1 MFSRLM
7 FTTPLLAA
15 AVAVMIYGQSAPAK
29 KGDAA
34 KAIPRTPD
42 GHPDLQGVWMNNMGT
57 PFERPKELEGRTL
70 LTDEE
75 VTELNRRAKRIFSS
89 GDSDAASADEY
100 FLSAWKNIQQYKSGG
115 ATDSS
120 ERVLPLI
127 IDNRTSLI
135 TDPPNGKVPAYTEA
149 GQKRRAAYGRARS
162 GRGNPSG
169 PKEVAPGDRCITFGV
184 PRVNGVYSAGLY
196 GYYQI
201 VQAKDQV
208 LFFSEAIHDARII
221 PTDGRPHVPGD
232 IRMWSGDSRGHW
244 EGDTLVVDTT
254 NFNEE
259 LNSFGCSENFHLIER
274 FTRVSPDELRYEMT
288 FDDPDTWVRPWTAM
302 IRLMR
307 SEEHLHEFACHEG
320 NELIMRTILSGDHPK
335 EPNPR

>member
-7 FTTPLLAA
+7 FATSSLAA
-15 AVAVMIYGQSAPAK
+15 ALAFTVHAQVAPSRKPEVAK
-29 KGDAA
+29 T
-34 KAIPRTPD
+34 IPRTPD

-57 PFERPKELEGRTL
+57 PFERPKELEGRAL
-70 LTDEE
+70 LTDQE

-100 FLSAWKNIQQYKSGG
+100 FLSAWRNIQQYKSGG

-135 TDPPNGKVPAYTEA
+135 TDPPNGKLPAYTEA

-201 VQAKDQV
+201 VQTKDQV
-208 LFFSEAIHDARII
+208 LFFSEAIHDTRII

-254 NFNEE
+254 NFNSE
-259 LNSFGCSENFHLIER
+259 LNSFGCSENFHLVER

-302 IRLMR
+302 IRLMH
-307 SEEHLHEFACHEG
+307 SDEQLHEFACHEG
-320 NELIMRTILSGDHPK
+320 NELIMKTILSGDGATA
-335 EPNPR
+335 R